1 MSEITVQSI
10 LAHLATARQQ
20 LKEQEVTSCNNFTN
34 LQEEQEVYKDKN
46 IKRTNNTSCDQDLQ
60 EEMTTTPSPFGEVKG
75 REVSS
80 SARATTTSCS
90 EVITGVSVQHCI
102 TETGIKVTCN
112 IQTATDAETGDCV
125 ALTAELKRSHR
136 MNQVKKLY
144 QPDTYEF
151 QQLYWQTLEQ
161 LKELPVKQRKS
172 ICVGRLHQRGQR
184 AAWVADMFMI
194 AYMNED
200 RVERV
205 YLNANNQEI
214 EITLDGILSPTQT
227 KMYWSTGIYGILR
240 TGKPAPT
247 LATLKRIR
255 L

>member
-1 MSEITVQSI
+1 MAEITIESI
-10 LAHLATARQQ
+10 MADIATAHQQ
-20 LKEQEVTSCNNFTN
+20 LKEQEVTSCNNFIN
-34 LQEEQEVYKDKN
+34 LQQEQEVYKDKN
-46 IKRTNNTSCDQDLQ
+46 NKRTNNTSCDQDLQ
-60 EEMTTTPSPFGEVKG
+60 EGMTTTSSPFGEDTG
-75 REVSS
+75 GEVNS

-90 EVITGVSVQHCI
+90 QVITGVSVQHCR
-102 TETGIKVTCN
+102 TETGIKVACN

-136 MNQVKKLY
+136 MNQIKKLY
-144 QPDTYEF
+144 EPDRYEF

-161 LKELPVKQRKS
+161 LRELPVKQRKS

-200 RVERV
+200 RVESV

-214 EITLDGILSPTQT
+214 EIELDGILSPTQT
-227 KMYWSTGIYGILR
+227 EMYWSTGIYGQLR